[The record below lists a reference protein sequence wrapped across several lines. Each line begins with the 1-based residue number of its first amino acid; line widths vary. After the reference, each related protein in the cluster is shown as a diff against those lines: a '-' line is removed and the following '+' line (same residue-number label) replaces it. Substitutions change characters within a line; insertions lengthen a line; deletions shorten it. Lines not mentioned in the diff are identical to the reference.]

1 MINTVEV
8 YLWGKRIAVLHQGEN
23 DNIPSFEYDRDFA
36 RSGIEVAP
44 FMMPLSD
51 RVYSFPEL
59 RDSPAFRG
67 LPGLVADSL
76 PDKFGNAVIDLWLS
90 QKGRKDGSFSALER
104 LCYTGKRGMG
114 ALEYVPA
121 EDTGFSGS
129 LIDVTE
135 LTELASEILSGKKEK
150 TYNISDVTRA
160 QMLEIGSSAGGA
172 RAKAVIAWN
181 EDTGEVKS
189 GQIDVPAGFEHWLIK
204 FDNVRGNGDH
214 GERDGKQYTLI
225 EYAYHL
231 MAKELGIEM
240 SECRILEKDGMSHFM
255 TKRYDRKEG
264 KKVFVQTLSALGHF
278 DFNEPYLCDYTT
290 YSGIARQLGIG
301 KSGIEEIFRRMVF
314 NVISVNCDDHVK
326 NFSFIMDRQ
335 GKWSL
340 TPAYD
345 LTFAYSPNNRWLCGH
360 QMTINGKS
368 KEITENDM
376 LECGRK
382 MGLGARFCKSVIDH
396 TKNVISDWMNYAEK
410 CGIAEKTAC
419 EVERVLRNNEKA
431 FKAH

>member
-150 TYNISDVTRA
+150 TYKIYAPVTDRTVTT
-160 QMLEIGSSAGGA
+160 LLYET
-172 RAKAVIAWN
+172 AK
-181 EDTGEVKS
+181 G
-189 GQIDVPAGFEHWLIK
+189 
-204 FDNVRGNGDH
+204 
-214 GERDGKQYTLI
+214 
-225 EYAYHL
+225 
-231 MAKELGIEM
+231 
-240 SECRILEKDGMSHFM
+240 
-255 TKRYDRKEG
+255 
-264 KKVFVQTLSALGHF
+264 
-278 DFNEPYLCDYTT
+278 
-290 YSGIARQLGIG
+290 
-301 KSGIEEIFRRMVF
+301 RR
-314 NVISVNCDDHVK
+314 S
-326 NFSFIMDRQ
+326 
-335 GKWSL
+335 
-340 TPAYD
+340 
-345 LTFAYSPNNRWLCGH
+345 
-360 QMTINGKS
+360 
-368 KEITENDM
+368 
-376 LECGRK
+376 
-382 MGLGARFCKSVIDH
+382 
-396 TKNVISDWMNYAEK
+396 
-410 CGIAEKTAC
+410 
-419 EVERVLRNNEKA
+419 
-431 FKAH
+431 